1 MFWRCLE
8 MAKIIKPLT
17 VTEVKNA
24 KPEDSPLRDGG
35 GLLLDISPVSKRWR
49 FDYRKPFSGKRT
61 DIRLGSFPAMSLQ
74 EARAKRDEYRALLE
88 KNIDPRE
95 YLKQLELEQLSAEL
109 NTFFKAAERWRDNS
123 KAKQVDQQTMFED
136 WRRLENHIFPKLGDL
151 PLSMINARLLVEILQ
166 NVAKRGH
173 MSVIEKTLR
182 TVVAIMD
189 FAENTGL
196 IDIHNCQKARKS
208 FHVEEATSNPTISP
222 DDLAKF
228 LLDVKGWLTSGKI
241 FGKTYC
247 LIGWSLLTAVR
258 PAEAVSVEWSE
269 IDFNNRIWHIPAEK
283 MKGRKGKK
291 QPHDV
296 PLSSQALDILKVMRT
311 LGGKKFVF
319 ASNANP
325 QKAMSSE
332 TVNRVLVR
340 NGYKDILTSHGFRS
354 IVRTYLAKQ
363 KVETNTAEA
372 VLAHKIRDRLERT
385 YNRSD
390 YFEERIPVMQMW
402 ADYMTACGWSS
413 EFVA

>member
-1 MFWRCLE
+1 

-95 YLKQLELEQLSAEL
+95 YLKRLELEQLSAEL
-109 NTFFKAAERWRDNS
+109 NTFYKVAERWRDNF

-136 WRRLENHIFPKLGDL
+136 WRRLENHIFPKLGNL

-196 IDIHNCQKARKS
+196 IDIA
-208 FHVEEATSNPTISP
+208 
-222 DDLAKF
+222 
-228 LLDVKGWLTSGKI
+228 
-241 FGKTYC
+241 
-247 LIGWSLLTAVR
+247 
-258 PAEAVSVEWSE
+258 
-269 IDFNNRIWHIPAEK
+269 
-283 MKGRKGKK
+283 
-291 QPHDV
+291 
-296 PLSSQALDILKVMRT
+296 
-311 LGGKKFVF
+311 
-319 ASNANP
+319 
-325 QKAMSSE
+325 
-332 TVNRVLVR
+332 
-340 NGYKDILTSHGFRS
+340 
-354 IVRTYLAKQ
+354 
-363 KVETNTAEA
+363 
-372 VLAHKIRDRLERT
+372 
-385 YNRSD
+385 
-390 YFEERIPVMQMW
+390 
-402 ADYMTACGWSS
+402 
-413 EFVA
+413 